1 MKTFFTSNKLGDSL
15 YRSILSILL
24 GVILLLVKGD
34 IIKYMIMIFGVLFLL
49 TGCISLYYYNKNK
62 NNESGNIISLSGI
75 GSIILGIFLIT
86 CPNFFNAVFMTL
98 LGAILIIASIAQIY
112 TLYAS
117 RKFGKISTWFYFLPI
132 ILLILGLIIIFK
144 PQNTQDTLIKLFG
157 IAIIFYGITDI
168 INLLTIGKIKKVYD
182 NEHKFDKFENTAKN
196 TEDAQIINDTE
207 NDHTED

>member
-49 TGCISLYYYNKNK
+49 TGSISLYYYNKNK
-62 NNESGNIISLSGI
+62 NNESGNLISLSGI
-75 GSIILGIFLIT
+75 GSIILGVFLIT
-86 CPNFFNAVFMTL
+86 CPNFFNTVFMAM
-98 LGAILIIASIAQIY
+98 LGIILTIVSIAQIY

-117 RKFGKISTWFYFLPI
+117 RKFGKISTWLYFLPI

-168 INLLTIGKIKKVYD
+168 INILTIGKIKKRYD
-182 NEHKFDKFENTAKN
+182 KEHKFDKFDNTAKDV
-196 TEDAQIINDTE
+196 EDAKIIDDTVDD
-207 NDHTED
+207 N

>member
-24 GVILLLVKGD
+24 GIILLLVKGD

-62 NNESGNIISLSGI
+62 ESGNVISLSGI

-86 CPNFFNAVFMTL
+86 CPNFFNTIFMTL
-98 LGAILIIASIAQIY
+98 LGVILIIASVAQIY

-117 RKFGKISTWFYFLPI
+117 RKWGKISPWFYFLPI
-132 ILLILGLIIIFK
+132 ILLILGLIILFK
-144 PQNTQDTLIKLFG
+144 PQNTQDTLIKIFG
-157 IAIIFYGITDI
+157 IAIIFYGTTDI
-168 INLLTIGKIKKVYD
+168 INFLTIGKVKRQYD
-182 NEHKFDKFENTAKN
+182 REHKFDKLNNTSN
-196 TEDAQIINDTE
+196 DVEDAQIIDDNIK
-207 NDHTED
+207 